1 MAVIGARPAGGLRL
15 LPRRP
20 RVRPKQG
27 VRRTR
32 RSGADRRRR
41 EVTSVSGLLVAIAAA
56 VALALFYL
64 SQSSHVAATGYEID
78 SLQTQVAELRAE
90 QQQLILQI
98 GEAQSPAVIQQRA
111 ADWLHLGPIPQKN
124 VTFAPTS
131 TDPPS

>member
-20 RVRPKQG
+20 RIRPRQG
-27 VRRTR
+27 VRPTR
-32 RSGADRRRR
+32 RPGADRRRR

-78 SLQTQVAELRAE
+78 SLQAQVAELRAE

-98 GEAQSPAVIQQRA
+98 GEAQSPSVIQQRA
-111 ADWLHLGPIPQKN
+111 ADWLHLQPIPQKN

-131 TDPPS
+131 TDPPF

>member
-20 RVRPKQG
+20 RVRPRQG
-27 VRRTR
+27 VRPTR
-32 RSGADRRRR
+32 RPGADRRRR

-78 SLQTQVAELRAE
+78 SLQAQVAELRAE

-98 GEAQSPAVIQQRA
+98 GEAQSPSVIQQRA
-111 ADWLHLGPIPQKN
+111 ADWLHLQPIPQKN

-131 TDPPS
+131 TDPPF